1 MRRQRTLP
9 RARTACA
16 SLREGILLS
25 QAFLS
30 STTEVHSCSQSFDG
44 EQLFVPSGASYEL
57 MAAVRL
63 QTASDKELEMG
74 GSFSILEG
82 KLCEVSVDEQACYND
97 SEQIVLTTDR
107 VQV

>member
-1 MRRQRTLP
+1 
-9 RARTACA
+9 
-16 SLREGILLS
+16 
-25 QAFLS
+25 
-30 STTEVHSCSQSFDG
+30 
-44 EQLFVPSGASYEL
+44 